1 MVFGH
6 VHLVQRDRLKFFLE
20 DSCEEVEARFEVAEV
35 QDEVQHKVED
45 VRVKAVV
52 KLGHVK
58 GELACLVDLE
68 EDFKLVVVG

>member
-1 MVFGH
+1 
-6 VHLVQRDRLKFFLE
+6 LE

-35 QDEVQHKVED
+35 QDEVQHKVKD
-45 VRVKAVV
+45 VRVKAIV

-58 GELACLVDLE
+58 GELTRLVDLE